1 MDQLDPY
8 DSYGLSW
15 SVRRKFIENTHTDQ
29 VDPYTYCGS
38 TWYVLAYFIHKPT
51 SYYGSSTLYLIR
63 MLNPVTYPKANLLNP
78 YVDQLKHIT
87 NQKTSSKKNHG
98 EKSLTST
105 SAMEHI
111 LNAVKA
117 KL

>member
-1 MDQLDPY
+1 ML
-8 DSYGLSW
+8 LS
-15 SVRRKFIENTHTDQ
+15 HQ
-29 VDPYTYCGS
+29 VFHAAADACLLLKQAS
-38 TWYVLAYFIHKPT
+38 LKAYFIHKPT